1 MMRRCHEQI
10 LDEIILDCLHSLDA
24 LTTTVLTL
32 EVIDCHTLYIAKL
45 CHSDYNIFLRNQIF
59 NCDIIIHINADRSSS
74 VIAIFCCDDQDFLLD
89 YTKEQLLICENCLQL
104 FDEFHQFSVFFL
116 KLLSFQTGQSTQ
128 THIYDSLC
136 LCIGQTETL
145 DQCKLCIGNGFGTT
159 DDLNNLINIIEG
171 YQ

>member
-74 VIAIFCCDDQDFLLD
+74 VIAVLCCDDQDFLLD
-89 YTKEQLLICENCLQL
+89 YTKKQLLICQNCLQL
-104 FDEFHQFSVFFL
+104 FNEFHQFSVFFL

-128 THIYDSLC
+128 THIYDCLC
-136 LCIGQTETL
+136 LCIG
-145 DQCKLCIGNGFGTT
+145 
-159 DDLNNLINIIEG
+159 
-171 YQ
+171 